1 MSLFLNQRDSVIFD
15 INNDGSSEL
24 LALKKS
30 PYVLEKFYTEFKV
43 NPLSFLNL

>member
-30 PYVLEKFYTEFKV
+30 PYVLSDGSLYQR
-43 NPLSFLNL
+43 SI